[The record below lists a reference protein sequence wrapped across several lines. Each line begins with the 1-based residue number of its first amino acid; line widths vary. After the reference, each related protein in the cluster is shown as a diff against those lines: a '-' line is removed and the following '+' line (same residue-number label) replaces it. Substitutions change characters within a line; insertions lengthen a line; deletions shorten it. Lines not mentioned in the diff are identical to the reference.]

1 MPSVC
6 CVTAIGVRC
15 VEQRESRGERPP
27 KQFRQVEADLE
38 EELAVVPGV
47 DSVSGGVLSVGK
59 SVGRGKGILKA
70 GSVRM

>member
-1 MPSVC
+1 MLSVC
-6 CVTAIGVRC
+6 CVTTIGVRC
-15 VEQRESRGERPP
+15 VEQKESRGERPP

-47 DSVSGGVLSVGK
+47 DSDSGGVQSVGK